1 MTVRPQAPGRAPR
14 AAPDPL
20 SVPPPETCGTRGD
33 TEGAWRE
40 YREGVNRRLQVEA
53 AASLHGSSTSR
64 SVVRSA
70 MSGIEGDTF
79 VDALSIAPHSSRR
92 ADRDL
97 TKCYDFSRRAE
108 EAWRLPIAA
117 CREEILHQVAEH
129 QVVVLSGHTGCGKS
143 TQVPQYILDQHVK
156 EKREVNIVVT
166 QPRKIAA
173 SSVARRVCQERGWA
187 LGKLVG
193 YQVGLDKANK
203 SVDTRLLYV
212 TTGILLKMLIAKKH
226 MNDFTH
232 VILDEVH
239 EREEDMDLLM
249 LIAKKLLLT
258 NSRGTKLIL
267 MSATMQEQR
276 FQTYFSAAVPVTME
290 EVVLVGGDGD
300 GGIHGADIDGDD
312 GDLYGTG
319 GGAPGV
325 GGAEECGDQAGVLL
339 GAATLDAPQEVPRHP
354 RLLQGLRPRH
364 PQPLR
369 EVGYGLIAST
379 R

>member
-1 MTVRPQAPGRAPR
+1 
-14 AAPDPL
+14 
-20 SVPPPETCGTRGD
+20 
-33 TEGAWRE
+33 
-40 YREGVNRRLQVEA
+40 
-53 AASLHGSSTSR
+53 
-64 SVVRSA
+64 

-79 VDALSIAPHSSRR
+79 LEALSIAPHSSRR

-97 TKCYDFSRRAE
+97 AQCYDFSQRPE

-117 CREEILHQVAEH
+117 RREEILHQVAEH

-143 TQVPQYILDQHVK
+143 TQVPQYILEQHAK

-173 SSVARRVCQERGWA
+173 SSVARRVCQERGWT

-193 YQVGLDKANK
+193 YQVGLYKANK
-203 SVDTRLLYV
+203 TVDTRLLYV

-249 LIAKKLLLT
+249 LIVKKLLLT

-276 FQTYFSAAVPVTME
+276 FQTYFSAALPITME
-290 EVVLVGGDGD
+290 QVITTQQPVMVT
-300 GGIHGADIDGDD
+300 AD
-312 GDLYGTG
+312 
-319 GGAPGV
+319 
-325 GGAEECGDQAGVLL
+325 
-339 GAATLDAPQEVPRHP
+339 R
-354 RLLQGLRPRH
+354 
-364 PQPLR
+364 
-369 EVGYGLIAST
+369 
-379 R
+379 